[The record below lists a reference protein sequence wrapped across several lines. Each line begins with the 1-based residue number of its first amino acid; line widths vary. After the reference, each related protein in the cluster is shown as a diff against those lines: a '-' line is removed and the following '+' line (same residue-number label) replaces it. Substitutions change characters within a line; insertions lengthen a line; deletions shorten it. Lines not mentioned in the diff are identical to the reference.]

1 MVIRDVQVK
10 GGYIVH
16 MGSVEGTIRVGDKM
30 NLLVDTV
37 STIMYNSMMNM
48 SSFILFPFI
57 TLLHKKSFTCK
68 CFLSLKLF
76 WL

>member
-16 MGSVEGTIRVGDKM
+16 MGTVEGVIKVGDKL

-37 STIMYNSMMNM
+37 SSLVIMSQVVMMKV
-48 SSFILFPFI
+48 SSFI
-57 TLLHKKSFTCK
+57 
-68 CFLSLKLF
+68 
-76 WL
+76 

>member
-16 MGSVEGTIRVGDKM
+16 MGIVEGTIKVGDKM

-37 STIMYNSMMNM
+37 SLLIMSQVKMMKV
-48 SSFILFPFI
+48 SSFI
-57 TLLHKKSFTCK
+57 
-68 CFLSLKLF
+68 
-76 WL
+76 